1 MRSPGLASTSVA
13 AVGSMLVGAGLAV
26 VFAGAPTSSSAGG
39 TAPAFTPPPPKPP
52 PATFTLAAGGDLA
65 LAGEP
70 TRALLAGV
78 RRFLQ
83 PADLAI
89 ANLEGT
95 LTGGG
100 SSRCVAD
107 PQAGCFVFRASTGWG
122 ATLRSSGLTM
132 LNVANNH
139 ALDFGP
145 EAQAETLA
153 TLRRAR
159 LAFDGLP
166 GRITTVKAGRVRVA
180 VIGAAPY
187 RWAQNLLDVAGT
199 AQLVRR
205 AARSADVVV
214 VYLHAGAEGS
224 AAGHVTGRGEMY
236 LGEPRGNPAEFAHA
250 MIDAGADVVLAS
262 GPHILRGLEWYRGR
276 LVAYSLGNLASS
288 HTLSSG
294 GVLGESVLLRLT
306 LDARGRFVRGSL
318 VPLRLD
324 AWGTPSFDPGRA
336 SLVLLRTVSRQDF
349 GPRGAAIGPGGAL
362 SGLSGAVRT
371 P

>member
-1 MRSPGLASTSVA
+1 
-13 AVGSMLVGAGLAV
+13 MLVGAGLAV
-26 VFAGAPTSSSAGG
+26 VFAGAPTSSPAAG
-39 TAPAFTPPPPKPP
+39 TAPAFRPPPPKPP
-52 PATFTLAAGGDLA
+52 ASFTLVAGGDVA

-78 RRFLQ
+78 RRFLR

-95 LTGGG
+95 LAAGG

-107 PQAGCFVFRASTGWG
+107 VKAGCFVFRASTAWA

-139 ALDFGP
+139 ALDFGQD
-145 EAQAETLA
+145 AQAETLA
-153 TLRRAR
+153 ALRRAQ

-166 GRITTVKAGRVRVA
+166 GRITYVKAGRVRVA

-187 RWAQNLLDVAGT
+187 RWAQSLLDVAGT
-199 AQLVRR
+199 ARLVRR
-205 AARSADVVV
+205 AAKRGTVVL
-214 VYLHAGAEGS
+214 VYLHAGAEGA
-224 AAGHVTGRGEMY
+224 AAGHVTGAGETY

-250 MIDAGADVVLAS
+250 MIDAGADLVLAS

-288 HTLSSG
+288 HTLSSA
-294 GVLGESVLLRLT
+294 GVLGESALLRLT

-336 SLVLLRTVSRQDF
+336 SLALLRTVSREDF
-349 GPRGAAIGPGGAL
+349 GVRGAAIGPGGAL
-362 SGLSGAVRT
+362 SGPRACARC
-371 P
+371 

>member
-1 MRSPGLASTSVA
+1 MAMRSPGLASTAVA

-26 VFAGAPTSSSAGG
+26 VFAGAPPPSSAAG
-39 TAPAFTPPPPKPP
+39 TTPAFRPPPKPP
-52 PATFTLAAGGDLA
+52 AFFTLVAGGDVA

-95 LTGGG
+95 LAAGG
-100 SSRCVAD
+100 SSRCAAD
-107 PQAGCFVFRASTGWG
+107 AEAGCFVFRAATAWAS
-122 ATLRSSGLTM
+122 TLRSSGLTM
-132 LNVANNH
+132 VNVANNH

-145 EAQAETLA
+145 DAQAETLA
-153 TLRRAR
+153 ALRRAQ

-166 GRITTVKAGRVRVA
+166 GQITYVKADRVRVA

-187 RWAQNLLDVAGT
+187 RWAQSLLDAAGT
-199 AQLVRR
+199 ARLVRR
-205 AARSADVVV
+205 AARQGNVVV
-214 VYLHAGAEGS
+214 VYLHAGAEGA
-224 AAGHVTGRGEMY
+224 AAGHVTGRSETY

-288 HTLSSG
+288 HTLSSAG
-294 GVLGESVLLRLT
+294 PLGESALLRLT
-306 LDARGRFVRGSL
+306 LDARGRFVHGSL

-336 SLVLLRTVSRQDF
+336 SLALLRTVSHEDF
-349 GPRGAAIGPGGAL
+349 GVRGVRIGAGGTL
-362 SGLSGAVRT
+362 SGPQACARC
-371 P
+371 